1 MPSRAGSEV
10 RLRRRLAR
18 FAAPLVI
25 AALLWPAG
33 ALAHGIVQ
41 RSNLPIPEW
50 LFGWA
55 AALVLVV
62 SFAALAALWPEP
74 RLEGET
80 RWRPLPWGLGAL
92 LGSRTVEILC
102 GAIGVA
108 LLPVLVVAGFAGPPT
123 ALENLESVFVFIT
136 FWVGLVFVSVLFG
149 DVFRAFNP
157 WRAIGRAT
165 GWALRGR
172 APGRRPYPQ
181 WLGHWP
187 AAATLLFFTW
197 IELVANWSD
206 QPHTLSWA
214 VIGYT
219 VLTLAAQAIFGVEAW
234 SRRGEGFSVY
244 FNLFS
249 RLSAFE
255 TSERV
260 VGLRPPLAGLPRI
273 EPVTGTVGLVCV
285 MIGTVTF
292 DGLSQGSLWKDLLP
306 DLVDAVVS
314 LGVSPTA
321 APKVVGTAGLLF
333 GVALVAGFY
342 WLGTEG
348 ARSVGGG
355 VSAERLRR
363 GFVHSLVPIA
373 AVYVAAHYF
382 TFLLNEG
389 QAIRYLA
396 SDPFGDGWDLFGTAS
411 SAIDYQLIS
420 QTGAWYFEVVFVIV
434 GHVCALVLAH
444 DRALAM
450 YSNAR
455 TAVRSQYWML
465 GVMVG
470 FTTLALWLLAQ
481 AGS

>member
-1 MPSRAGSEV
+1 
-10 RLRRRLAR
+10 
-18 FAAPLVI
+18 
-25 AALLWPAG
+25 
-33 ALAHGIVQ
+33 
-41 RSNLPIPEW
+41 
-50 LFGWA
+50 
-55 AALVLVV
+55 
-62 SFAALAALWPEP
+62 
-74 RLEGET
+74 
-80 RWRPLPWGLGAL
+80 
-92 LGSRTVEILC
+92 
-102 GAIGVA
+102 
-108 LLPVLVVAGFAGPPT
+108 
-123 ALENLESVFVFIT
+123 
-136 FWVGLVFVSVLFG
+136 
-149 DVFRAFNP
+149 
-157 WRAIGRAT
+157 
-165 GWALRGR
+165 
-172 APGRRPYPQ
+172 
-181 WLGHWP
+181 
-187 AAATLLFFTW
+187 
-197 IELVANWSD
+197 VANWSD
-206 QPHTLSWA
+206 QPHTLSWV

-219 VLTLAAQAIFGVEAW
+219 VLTLAAQAVFGVEPW

-244 FNLFS
+244 YNLFS

-255 TSERV
+255 TRERV
-260 VGLRPPLAGLPRI
+260 VGLRPPLTGLPRL

-355 VSAERLRR
+355 MSAERLRR
-363 GFVHSLVPIA
+363 GFIHSLVPIA
-373 AVYVAAHYF
+373 GVYVAAHYF

-389 QAIRYLA
+389 QAIGYLA

-420 QTGAWYFEVVFVIV
+420 QTGAWYFEVAFVIA

-450 YSNAR
+450 YSNPR

>member
-1 MPSRAGSEV
+1 MPSRAGCEV

-18 FAAPLVI
+18 LAALLLV
-25 AALLWPAG
+25 AALLWPSA
-33 ALAHGIVQ
+33 AQAHGIVQ

-74 RLEGET
+74 RLEGDT
-80 RWRPLPWGLGAL
+80 RWRPLPWDLGPL
-92 LGSRTVEILC
+92 LGSRPVEIVC

-108 LLPVLVVAGFAGPPT
+108 LLVVLIVAGFAGPPV

-149 DVFRAFNP
+149 DVFRAFSP

-165 GWALRGR
+165 GWVLRGR
-172 APGRRPYPQ
+172 APDRRPYPE

-197 IELVANWSD
+197 IELVANWSE
-206 QPHTLSWA
+206 QPQTLSWA

-219 VLTLAAQAIFGVEAW
+219 VVVLAGQGTFGLEPW
-234 SRRGEGFSVY
+234 SRCGEGFSVY

-249 RLSAFE
+249 RLSVFE
-255 TSERV
+255 TRDRV
-260 VGLRPPLAGLPRI
+260 VGLRPLLSGLPRLK
-273 EPVTGTVGLVCV
+273 PGAGTVALVCV

-292 DGLSQGSLWKDLLP
+292 DGLSQGPLWKNLLP

-321 APKVVGTAGLLF
+321 AAKVVATAGLLF

-355 VSAERLRR
+355 LSAEQLRR
-363 GFVHSLVPIA
+363 GFTHSLVPIA

-396 SDPFGDGWDLFGTAS
+396 SDPFGSGWDLFGTAS

-420 QTGAWYFEVVFVIV
+420 QTGAWYFEVAFVIV

-450 YSNAR
+450 YSDAR
-455 TAVRSQYWML
+455 VAVRSQYWML

-470 FTTLALWLLAQ
+470 FTTLALWLLAE
-481 AGS
+481 AGR